1 MGTSKRIFGGDNM
14 RIHRD
19 HNFVKNVDFS
29 RLNEI
34 LEEKGVTKAELSRKC
49 GYCTEYVSKHVF
61 RKKRLTQ
68 TVANT
73 LEKVYGVSPDEYTY
87 KETKKSTSNDDAT
100 ETTASNDDTYEFTIK
115 LDGELLKELALKSVI
130 NHISVEDFV
139 RDCVINGIC
148 EGRKD
153 R

>member
-1 MGTSKRIFGGDNM
+1 M
-14 RIHRD
+14 RKTITHRD
-19 HNFVKNVDFS
+19 HSFIENVDFD

-34 LEEKGVTKAELSRKC
+34 LEEEGITKAELSRKC
-49 GYCTEYVSKHVF
+49 GYYDEYVVKHVF
-61 RKKRLTQ
+61 GEKRLNQ

-73 LEKVYGVSPDEYTY
+73 LEKVYGVSLNEYTY
-87 KETKKSTSNDDAT
+87 KKAEESTDNDDI
-100 ETTASNDDTYEFTIK
+100 YEFTIK

-139 RDCVINGIC
+139 RACVINGIC

>member
-1 MGTSKRIFGGDNM
+1 M
-14 RIHRD
+14 RKTVIHRD
-19 HNFVKNVDFS
+19 HNFVKNVDFA

-34 LEEKGVTKAELSRKC
+34 LEEKGITKAELSRRC
-49 GYCTEYVSKHVF
+49 GYYTEYVSKHVF
-61 RKKRLTQ
+61 REKKLNQ
-68 TVANT
+68 TVADMI
-73 LEKVYGVSPDEYTY
+73 EKVYGVSPDEYTY
-87 KETKKSTSNDDAT
+87 KKADTTS
-100 ETTASNDDTYEFTIK
+100 SNDDTYEFTIK

-139 RDCVINGIC
+139 RACVINGIC

>member
-1 MGTSKRIFGGDNM
+1 M
-14 RIHRD
+14 RKTVIHRD
-19 HNFVKNVDFS
+19 NNFIENVDFD
-29 RLNEI
+29 RLDEI
-34 LEEKGVTKAELSRKC
+34 LKEKGITKAELSRRC
-49 GYCTEYVSKHVF
+49 GYYTEYVSKHVF
-61 RKKRLTQ
+61 REKRLTQ

-87 KETKKSTSNDDAT
+87 KETEKTI
-100 ETTASNDDTYEFTIK
+100 SNDDTYEFTIK

-139 RDCVINGIC
+139 YDCVINGIL

>member
-1 MGTSKRIFGGDNM
+1 MRKT

-19 HNFVKNVDFS
+19 HSFIENVDFD

-34 LEEKGVTKAELSRKC
+34 LEEKGVQKAELSRKC
-49 GYCTEYVSKHVF
+49 GYYDGYITKHVF
-61 RKKRLTQ
+61 IKKRLNK

-73 LEKVYGVSPDEYTY
+73 LENVYGISPDEYTY
-87 KETKKSTSNDDAT
+87 KETEKTISNDDAT

-139 RDCVINGIC
+139 RACVINGIC

>member
-1 MGTSKRIFGGDNM
+1 M
-14 RIHRD
+14 RKKVIHRD
-19 HNFVKNVDFS
+19 NNFIENVDFD
-29 RLNEI
+29 RLDEI
-34 LEEKGVTKAELSRKC
+34 LKEKGVTKAELSRRC
-49 GYCTEYVSKHVF
+49 GYYTEYVSKHVF

-87 KETKKSTSNDDAT
+87 KETEKTISNDDAT
-100 ETTASNDDTYEFTIK
+100 ETTASNYDTYEFTIK

-139 RDCVINGIC
+139 RACVINGIL

>member
-1 MGTSKRIFGGDNM
+1 M
-14 RIHRD
+14 RKTISNRD
-19 HNFVKNVDFS
+19 ESHVKNVDFD

-34 LEEKGVTKAELSRKC
+34 LKEKCINKSELSRKC
-49 GYCTEYVSKHVF
+49 GYYSGYVKNNVLI
-61 RKKRLTQ
+61 RKRLNW
-68 TVANT
+68 TVANK
-73 LEKVYGVSPDEYTY
+73 LEKIYGISPDEYTY
-87 KETKKSTSNDDAT
+87 KETDETISNDDAM
-100 ETTASNDDTYEFTIK
+100 ETTASNDDIYEFTIK

-139 RDCVINGIC
+139 RACVINGIC